1 MEEALLARLRATTAV
16 TALVGTNNSRA
27 AIDWIERP
35 EALPALTLQDITAGK
50 IYAHGGAVGLANPVV
65 QIDCWGRTYGEAKAL
80 ARVVIAEMETTEKVF
95 GPAVDQSLIL
105 DFINQT
111 YTVDAGILFDESF
124 LVASRAME
132 PDDLGGGLKVYRQSL
147 DFSVWFQPA

>member
-1 MEEALLARLRATTAV
+1 MEEALLARLRATEAV

-50 IYAHGGAVGLANPVV
+50 IYAHDGATGLANPVV
-65 QIDCWGRTYGEAKAL
+65 QIDCWGRTYGEAKLL
-80 ARVVIAEMETTEKVF
+80 ARAVIAEMET
-95 GPAVDQSLIL
+95 A
-105 DFINQT
+105 QT
-111 YTVDAGILFDESF
+111 QGSIAFDESF

-132 PDDLGGGLKVYRQSL
+132 PDDLGGGLKAYRQSL